1 MAASYMLL
9 VVEEPGDRGVL
20 PAGEGDR
27 RMNAMVQWGQDLT
40 SRGVLQGSNSLRSHD
55 EAVRVKVREGRPRL
69 VDGPFAEAKEM
80 IGGYFLLSCASFED
94 AVEIARG
101 CPAAGWAEIE
111 VRRIGVCA
119 D

>member
-9 VVEEPGDRGVL
+9 VVEQPGDRSAL

-27 RMNAMVQWGQDLT
+27 RMGAMVQWGEDLA
-40 SRGVLQGSNSLRSHD
+40 SRGLLEASNSLRPHD

-80 IGGYFLLSCASFED
+80 IGGYFLLDCATFED
-94 AVEIARG
+94 AVEIAHG
-101 CPAAGWAEIE
+101 CPAAAWAQIE
-111 VRRIGVCA
+111 VRRIGACA
-119 D
+119 T